1 MSFTKLTTFAGLI
14 ATCAAH
20 GYVSGII
27 AGTTYYGGW
36 LPNIYAYQS
45 PQPDSIGWSDQNLD
59 LGYIDGSAYASGDI
73 ICAKDAKNAAL
84 SAKIAAGQTIE
95 FQWSKWP
102 ESHHGP
108 ILTYLASCKGDCKT
122 VDKTTLEFFKIDEAG
137 LLDDTTLPGTWAS
150 DKLIATNNTWT
161 STIPADIAPGQYV
174 VRHEIIALHSAGSA
188 NGAQNYVQCINLDIS
203 GSGTATPAGTLGE
216 KLYTPTDKGILVTI
230 YEKLTYVIPGP
241 PLYKAGGAGTGSGSS
256 APAAS
261 VAPTSAAAPASTS
274 APATSVA
281 SAPASSAPVSTPVVS
296 APAVYTSSSPT
307 TLVTS
312 VASASA
318 TAAPPSGDDDD
329 DTCEA

>member
-1 MSFTKLTTFAGLI
+1 MSPVSLLVQPTMVDGSLTLTHTKAQCQIPSDGLI
-14 ATCAAH
+14 K
-20 GYVSGII
+20 
-27 AGTTYYGGW
+27 
-36 LPNIYAYQS
+36 
-45 PQPDSIGWSDQNLD
+45 NLD
-59 LGYIDGSAYASGDI
+59 QGFVDGSSYASADI

-95 FQWSKWP
+95 FQWTKWP

-108 ILTYLASCKGDCKT
+108 VLTYLASCKGDCKT

-150 DKLIATNNTWT
+150 DKLISNNNTWT
-161 STIPADIAPGQYV
+161 STIPSDIAPGNYV

-203 GSGTATPAGTLGE
+203 SSGTAAPAGTLGE

-230 YEKLTYVIPGP
+230 YEKLLTYVIPGP
-241 PLYKAGGAGTGSGSS
+241 ALYKAGGASTGSAST

-261 VAPTSAAAPASTS
+261 VAPTSTAAPVSTS
-274 APATSVA
+274 APATA
-281 SAPASSAPVSTPVVS
+281 ATS
-296 APAVYTSSSPT
+296 APAVYTSSPPT

-318 TAAPPSGDDDD
+318 TAAPPSGNDDDDDD

>member
-27 AGTTYYGGW
+27 AGT
-36 LPNIYAYQS
+36 
-45 PQPDSIGWSDQNLD
+45 NLD
-59 LGYIDGSAYASGDI
+59 TSMDLPTNASGDI

-84 SAKIAAGQTIE
+84 SAKIAAGQNHRI
-95 FQWSKWP
+95 SMD
-102 ESHHGP
+102 
-108 ILTYLASCKGDCKT
+108 CKGDCKT

-161 STIPADIAPGQYV
+161 STIPADIAPRP
-174 VRHEIIALHSAGSA
+174 VRRSSRDHRPSQCRISA